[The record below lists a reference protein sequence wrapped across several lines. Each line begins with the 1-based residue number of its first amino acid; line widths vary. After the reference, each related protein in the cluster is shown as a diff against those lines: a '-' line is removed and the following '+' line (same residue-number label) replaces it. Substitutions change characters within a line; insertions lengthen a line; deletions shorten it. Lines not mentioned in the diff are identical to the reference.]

1 VTAIVSS
8 FLLVAAAEMGDKTQ
22 LLALSLAARFRRPWP
37 VMAGILVATLAN
49 HGLAASVGTWVSV
62 HVPPRTLAAVLAVL
76 FIGFGVWALVP
87 DSPPEERRPSRSGPF
102 LTTAVLFFLCEIG
115 DKTQLATM
123 ALAARYQS
131 ILRVTVGTTVGML
144 VADGLAV
151 VLGDRLAAHLQTR
164 WIRWVAA
171 TLFFGFGIA
180 AGWAAWVSG

>member
-1 VTAIVSS
+1 VNAIVSS

-37 VMAGILVATLAN
+37 VMAGILMATLAN
-49 HGLAASVGTWVSV
+49 HALAASVGTWVSV
-62 HVPPRTLAAVLAVL
+62 HIPARILAAALAVL
-76 FIGFGVWALVP
+76 FIGFGLWALVP
-87 DSPPEERRPSRSGPF
+87 DRAPEDGRVSRSGPF
-102 LTTAVLFFLCEIG
+102 LTTAVLFFLAEIG

-123 ALAARYQS
+123 ALAARYRS
-131 ILRVTVGTTVGML
+131 ILQVTVGTTLGML

-151 VLGDRLAAHLQTR
+151 VLGDRLAAHLQAR

-180 AGWAAWVSG
+180 AGWAAWVSR